1 MTISSSVKSVESLRR
16 GLVVFHSIQKSS
28 AVTFTELRH
37 QTGMPKASLL
47 RILKTLEEAG
57 WISRNDLER
66 RYVPATVPGEVD
78 HLAVWRSKLSLLAS
92 PIRAGLEKK
101 IPWPTDLAVRDRTT
115 MLILDAHRPINALA
129 VNYRVLG
136 FRPSMLISS
145 LGRCY
150 LSFCPAEERQALLVE
165 LSRSNS
171 ERDMAAKR
179 ANDIQRMLTNS
190 RVLGYCQRDAS
201 LLGLDTPERFGA
213 ISVPVFANTQLIA
226 CLSCSWLPTVES
238 ESSIVQ
244 KYLPLLRDA
253 AKLIGSR
260 AVENNLNFDK
270 YTRNN

>member
-1 MTISSSVKSVESLRR
+1 MTISSSVKSVEALRR
-16 GLVVFHSIQKSS
+16 GLAVFHAIQQSS

-47 RILKTLEEAG
+47 RILKTLQEAG
-57 WISRNDLER
+57 WISRNELEK
-66 RYVPATVPGEVD
+66 RYVPATVPGEMD
-78 HLAVWRSKLSLLAS
+78 HLAAWRSKLSVIAS
-92 PIRAGLEKK
+92 PIRAVLEKK

-150 LSFCPAEERQALLVE
+150 LSFCPTEERQALLAE
-165 LSRSNS
+165 LARSNS
-171 ERDMAAKR
+171 ERDTAAKSVSE
-179 ANDIQRMLTNS
+179 IQRMLNNS
-190 RVLGYCQRDAS
+190 KALGYCQRDSS
-201 LLGLDTPERFGA
+201 LLGADTPERFGA
-213 ISVPVFANTQLIA
+213 ISVPVFAGDQLIA
-226 CLSCSWLPTVES
+226 CLSCSWLPAVET
-238 ESSIVQ
+238 ETSIVQ

-260 AVENNLNFDK
+260 ALESNLVDA
-270 YTRNN
+270 